1 MKIKTV
7 HAHFLI
13 SLGNYSNERIGF
25 SVNLDEG
32 ETAEEV
38 VPILREKAKKI
49 VGEKADDL
57 YEKRTKLYREC
68 QNYEDKLGKLRKE
81 WDATAAFLK
90 AQGLNPDAPSMPQF
104 RNLLSAV
111 TVESEVVN
119 DADDEDDEDDYDE
132 DDEDYN

>member
-1 MKIKTV
+1 MKIKTI

-13 SLGNYSNERIGF
+13 STGNYSNERIGF
-25 SVNLDEG
+25 SVNLDDG

-38 VPILREKAKKI
+38 VPILRERAKKI

-57 YEKRTKLYREC
+57 YEKRNKLHRDC
-68 QNYEDKLGKLRKE
+68 IQFEDRLDKLRKE

-111 TVESEVVN
+111 TVESEVVS
-119 DADDEDDEDDYDE
+119 DDEDDEEEDNYDE